1 MFVDTVRLALV
12 HGQMLLHAAKLPYL
26 ISRRPSSPS
35 TCSIHHAGL
44 SSSLMPCYCCVCSPC
59 YCCVCS
65 QKTLDIFY
73 AKSPATL
80 LHCSMLHNLT

>member
-44 SSSLMPCYCCVCSPC
+44 SSSLMPCYCCVCS
-59 YCCVCS
+59 